1 MRMLKKSRSG
11 IAFLA
16 ALSLAAGMFPA
27 DAKNLYAGEIFPA
40 QESGAEVTA
49 GDAQGRDEDAMEGSQ
64 EEEGTVGIPAA
75 GWEMPAGTGAA
86 DAADFGEP
94 LQEGREATAGGFSY
108 VEREDGTLEVTNYTG
123 NDTVIAIPDQINGK
137 KVVSLGASFSKCR
150 PLRAVALGANIS
162 SISPVPFS
170 DSISLTYIAVDSRN
184 PYFTSKDGILYNKGM
199 TELIFCPMG
208 REGNVEI
215 PEGVTSIGKGAFL
228 GCHLVTGVTLP
239 EGLASIGES
248 AFGNCISL
256 PELTVPASVAE
267 LGNAVFFRVQQLKRS
282 EACVWEVNRDCFLC
296 VQRIGAGTDFHSGR
310 GNLHWGFCLPVLWG
324 FAGNNAA
331 GRDRIHWRECFFGVR
346 KPDRVSYPKER
357 VRDWGTGFP
366 GVQKPCG
373 DCRGWGKP
381 AVFLGAGD
389 AV

>member
-64 EEEGTVGIPAA
+64 EEEGIAGVPAA

-86 DAADFGEP
+86 DAARSGDS

-150 PLRAVALGANIS
+150 PLRAVAVGANIS

-170 DSISLTYIAVDSRN
+170 DNISLTYVTVDSRN
-184 PYFTSKDGILYNKGM
+184 PHFTSKDGILYNKGM

-215 PEGVTSIGKGAFL
+215 PEGVTSIGRGAFW

-239 EGLASIGES
+239 EGLASIGEA

-256 PELTVPASVAE
+256 PEITVPASVAE
-267 LGNAVFFRVQQLKRS
+267 LGNAVFSGCSSLK
-282 EACVWEVNRDCFLC
+282 EVKLASGELTGIASSAFSGSGLERISIPEGVTSIGDSAFQSCGDLQEITLPEGT
-296 VQRIGAGTDFHSGR
+296 VSIGANAFLGCGSLTGFHIPKSEIGR
-310 GNLHWGFCLPVLWG
+310 ASC
-324 FAGNNAA
+324 
-331 GRDRIHWRECFFGVR
+331 R
-346 KPDRVSYPKER
+346 ER
-357 VRDWGTGFP
+357 VCLY
-366 GVQKPCG
+366 V
-373 DCRGWGKP
+373 
-381 AVFLGAGD
+381 
-389 AV
+389 